1 MLVDFFINLE
11 FHINELEN
19 RVPIPYSSQGS
30 FAFSERQKML
40 LREYNRKFTRIEY
53 FEAICVIGRNI

>member
-1 MLVDFFINLE
+1 MLVNFFINLE

-40 LREYNRKFTRIEY
+40 LRE
-53 FEAICVIGRNI
+53 